1 MEKKIL
7 DVRGL
12 SCPQPVYETK
22 KAIEHPSF
30 ESLTILIDT
39 KTSLENIRRLLDNRK
54 DIKYA
59 VTEEGEDY
67 IVNVSKKCLD
77 R

>member
-30 ESLTILIDT
+30 DALEVLVDT
-39 KTSLENIRRLLDNRK
+39 KTALENIKRLLDSRK
-54 DIKYA
+54 DIQYT
-59 VTEEGEDY
+59 VEEREDY
-67 IVNVSKKCLD
+67 KVTLSQLKG
-77 R
+77 

>member
-30 ESLTILIDT
+30 DVLEVLVDT
-39 KTSLENIRRLLDNRK
+39 KTALENIKRLLDSRK
-54 DIKYA
+54 NIQYT
-59 VTEEGEDY
+59 VEEREDY
-67 IVNVSKKCLD
+67 KITLSKLMG
-77 R
+77 

>member
-30 ESLTILIDT
+30 DVLEVLVDT
-39 KTSLENIRRLLDNRK
+39 KTALENIKRLLDSRK
-54 DIKYA
+54 DIQYT
-59 VTEEGEDY
+59 VEEREDY
-67 IVNVSKKCLD
+67 KVTLSKLKG
-77 R
+77 